1 MKGHVPGLRAGG
13 RPTQFNCTRDKMHA
27 AADNVIDLTVA
38 DEELRSEGG
47 VGLAPPR
54 RKRGRPQMMTPEEKA
69 QKVREAAVLRP
80 ALFRKHKELYKAE
93 IERIRSEYDAQI
105 SVLKAELAETM
116 SSSLAR
122 VSTLLSQ
129 QWKKEDR
136 DGVALCP
143 TTPACNS

>member
-1 MKGHVPGLRAGG
+1 
-13 RPTQFNCTRDKMHA
+13 MHA

-38 DEELRSEGG
+38 AEELRSEGG

-80 ALFRKHKELYKAE
+80 LLFRKHKELHKAE
-93 IERIRSEYDAQI
+93 IERIRSEYDAEI
-105 SVLKAELAETM
+105 AGLKAELAGTV
-116 SSSLAR
+116 SSLVH

-129 QWKKEDR
+129 QLKNFDR
-136 DGVALCP
+136 DGVSSSA
-143 TTPACNS
+143 PACNA